1 MDKVIFN
8 EEREQLQKQADSL
21 VFSESEMT
29 LELTQALNENH
40 IQVRVVSDDEYE
52 QVISDGFGDWLIEQ
66 SENK

>member
-1 MDKVIFN
+1 MDKVTFN

-29 LELTQALNENH
+29 SELAQALNENH